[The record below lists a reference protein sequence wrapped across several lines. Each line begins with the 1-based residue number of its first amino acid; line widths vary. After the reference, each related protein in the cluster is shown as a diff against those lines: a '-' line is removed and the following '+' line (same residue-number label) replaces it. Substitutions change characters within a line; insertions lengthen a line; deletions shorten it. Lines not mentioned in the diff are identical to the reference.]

1 MKCFAKLL
9 ATAHADDLK
18 QRKVK
23 QFVTSYLDLLLDSED
38 EVRAAMA
45 VDVIVFFSPAKDR

>member
-23 QFVTSYLDLLLDSED
+23 QFVTTYLDLLLDSED